1 MVTEDEL
8 KNMSPEQIAELQQ
21 KNCIFCHIVS
31 GKVPSKKVYED
42 ETCIGILDINPA
54 SLGHILLI
62 PKTHYVIMP
71 QVPEADL
78 GHMFKVAKNLSGKL
92 LSLLK
97 AKGTNIF
104 VANGAVAGQKAPHFM
119 IHIIPRNDDDG
130 LDLTLPEGSSIPV
143 QLEEVKS
150 KLMPSLQKAFNLQ
163 PQEQQQQ
170 PEQPP
175 PEVEPPE
182 DKPTEQPE
190 PQKEEPTK
198 ALEDQQEEKEEPI
211 DYDQL
216 KTVLDKNG
224 M

>member
-1 MVTEDEL
+1 M
-8 KNMSPEQIAELQQ
+8 
-21 KNCIFCHIVS
+21 
-31 GKVPSKKVYED
+31 G
-42 ETCIGILDINPA
+42 
-54 SLGHILLI
+54 
-62 PKTHYVIMP
+62 
-71 QVPEADL
+71 
-78 GHMFKVAKNLSGKL
+78 
-92 LSLLK
+92 
-97 AKGTNIF
+97 